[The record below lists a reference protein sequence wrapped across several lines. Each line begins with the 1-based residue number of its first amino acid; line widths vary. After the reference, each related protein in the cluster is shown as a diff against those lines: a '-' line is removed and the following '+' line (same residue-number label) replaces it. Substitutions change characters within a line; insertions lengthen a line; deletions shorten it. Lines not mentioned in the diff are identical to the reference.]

1 MTRVHRCPK
10 FQQKKKNIMLSLILF
25 LLLALVDVVV
35 SLGTGV
41 WFETRRLSCA
51 SITITSCALIS
62 VALLSSLAIRN
73 ATLYVASCTACLAA
87 FAIGRCLVAVGLT
100 GGVATG
106 KSSVSKLLVAS
117 PHHFRIVDADEVAKK
132 VRARGAWGY
141 RNIVRAFGGSVLDAD
156 GEIDTVAL
164 RGRIFG
170 DANRAARRKLNNALK
185 LPLAFAMFREIFLA
199 RVRFG
204 RCVIVDAPTLF
215 ESGLATLYVLSLAI
229 RTNPYAAHNYE
240 HSGFYPAVYYMC
252 MLNILSRLSSHRHH
266 IDIHPK
272 QYTN

>member
-1 MTRVHRCPK
+1 M
-10 FQQKKKNIMLSLILF
+10 QQLVESYILVEYVGLWLLKKNYTVMTLLTMTLSSLILF
-25 LLLALVDVVV
+25 LLLAFVDVVV

-62 VALLSSLAIRN
+62 VALLSSLAIRS

-215 ESGLATLYVLSLAI
+215 ESGLATLYVLSLS
-229 RTNPYAAHNYE
+229 PYV
-240 HSGFYPAVYYMC
+240 PTR
-252 MLNILSRLSSHRHH
+252 MLH
-266 IDIHPK
+266 IITSTLDFTPQFIT
-272 QYTN
+272 YVC